1 MEKEWDCQRN
11 HTKACA
17 TGSLRRDARS
27 PGLIVRIGCS
37 AGPPLKARLQLWRHA
52 PLSPAQGRKALGR
65 SLLLRPAALTAT
77 NVCVCACERCLPFHV
92 VADIEGRPIFMSHH
106 DPAESFPLSWLRK
119 NFDADR
125 SLKECFCGESRH
137 RHGWPHC
144 GVSDSSAYDLK
155 S

>member
-1 MEKEWDCQRN
+1 MCNRLVEKGCQITRA
-11 HTKACA
+11 HRTYRLLCW
-17 TGSLRRDARS
+17 
-27 PGLIVRIGCS
+27 S
-37 AGPPLKARLQLWRHA
+37 AFEGP
-52 PLSPAQGRKALGR
+52 SPALETRPTFPGARPQGVRPFIVVAPGR
-65 SLLLRPAALTAT
+65 PYC
-77 NVCVCACERCLPFHV
+77 NKCVCVCACERCLPFHV